1 MSTLFKGFFAVSF
14 LAVLISCASG
24 HCRKTT
30 VPMKPTGPTSSTS
43 TTQPEQEG
51 AEWIYKYDG
60 SLQCSQ
66 GNETSLEQAAQQLEG
81 IEILAQEK
89 RTDTLMR
96 VQVCGQPT
104 GRANAFKIPLKDLTR
119 AQDLGFKVWDFE

>member
-1 MSTLFKGFFAVSF
+1 MILYLQKLFTLALIVV
-14 LAVLISCASG
+14 LASCASG

-30 VPMKPTGPTSSTS
+30 VPMKPTGPTTS
-43 TTQPEQEG
+43 NTPQPTQEG
-51 AEWIYKYDG
+51 TEWIYKYDG

-81 IEILAQEK
+81 IPILAQEK

-104 GRANAFKIPLKDLTR
+104 GRANAFKIHLKDLPR
-119 AQDLGFKVWDFE
+119 ALELGFKVWDFE

>member
-1 MSTLFKGFFAVSF
+1 MGESMIILSQKLFIVALIATLT
-14 LAVLISCASG
+14 SCASG

-30 VPMKPTGPTSSTS
+30 VPMKPTGPTTSSST
-43 TTQPEQEG
+43 TEPTQEG
-51 AEWIYKYDG
+51 TEWIYKYDG

-104 GRANAFKIPLKDLTR
+104 GRANAFKI
-119 AQDLGFKVWDFE
+119 